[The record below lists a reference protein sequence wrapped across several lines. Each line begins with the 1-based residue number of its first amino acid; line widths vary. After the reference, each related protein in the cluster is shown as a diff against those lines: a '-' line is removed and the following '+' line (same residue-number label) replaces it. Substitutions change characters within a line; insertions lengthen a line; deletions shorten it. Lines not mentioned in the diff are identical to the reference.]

1 MSKRARQR
9 GDKWDELEMIF
20 AAPQL
25 PEFDEP
31 EESPASGEQEEQ
43 AEDGQQEPQ
52 Q

>member
-1 MSKRARQR
+1 MSRRARQR

-25 PEFDEP
+25 PEFDEA
-31 EESPASGEQEEQ
+31 EGVTEQDDQ
-43 AEDGQQEPQ
+43 AESIKEQEPQ